1 MCTANLL
8 ALTVVLAP
16 LAAVPTDATLIPPI
30 SPVAADLRLIVPDVV
45 IAVSLDVPVK
55 PVPGVMLVTVPAL
68 LFQVGR
74 ATYPNPFES
83 RFTP

>member
-30 SPVAADLRLIVPDVV
+30 SPVTADLRLIVPDVV

-74 ATYPNPFES
+74 ATYPKPFES
-83 RFTP
+83 IFTP